1 MVEQLL
7 IVPEAQKHNDLRHYF
22 ARYQDDQIR
31 LGGQR
36 INMDAYRRAPR
47 EKIAEPFWK
56 SGWTRAV
63 PGCTKLALIIRHKV
77 SNAEVSHRV
86 QHMRETGMSRA
97 TGSRTDAEE
106 MSQSRATECQ
116 ALSKR

>member
-1 MVEQLL
+1 
-7 IVPEAQKHNDLRHYF
+7 
-22 ARYQDDQIR
+22 
-31 LGGQR
+31 
-36 INMDAYRRAPR
+36 MDAYRRAPR

-106 MSQSRATECQ
+106 MSHGNVATGSRTDAEEMSRATECQ